1 VVGRLIEGSAKNHRA
16 WVLDTRPMDEPV
28 ALLLTDLVDSAA
40 LAQQLGHEAMAVWSA
55 AHDRLARDLLRQWA
69 GREIDKTDGFLLLF
83 AKVSDALG
91 YALAYH
97 RALATLQPPAK
108 ARAGLHVGQIT
119 VRENPAADVALGA
132 KPFEADGVSKPIA
145 ARVMSTALG
154 GQTLLTAAAHDALQA
169 TQALP
174 ATVVSHG
181 HWRVKGLLVPL
192 ELFEVGDAGAP
203 FAPPPDSIKV
213 FRVVRKGELWL
224 PARELH
230 HSLPAERDAFVGRR
244 ANMQELARRL
254 DEGARLVSLLG
265 VGGCG
270 KTRMAVRFGW
280 SWMGEYP
287 GGVWFCDLAAAR
299 TVEGLCGAVA
309 QGLHVPLALGAN
321 GEDPLAQIGQ
331 AIAGRGPCL
340 VILDNFEQLTRHAE
354 VSLGL
359 WLERAAQARF
369 IVTTR
374 EVLGIAGEEAL
385 ALAPLPADD
394 AHTLFMRRAA
404 AASSRQVDNAGDFAP
419 EPEDLAAIAPL
430 VKLLDGLPL
439 AIELAA
445 ARVRTL
451 SPRALLAR
459 MSERFKLLASSG
471 GRQDRQA
478 TLRATFDWSW
488 DLLSVAEKSALAQ
501 LSVFENGFDLAA
513 AEAVIDISVDLSV
526 NPRLDL
532 RAPWTVDVVQ
542 SLVDKSFVRP
552 IGDERFDLL
561 VSMQAYAHDHLA
573 DEKSFP
579 GSGSAAV
586 AAAQARHVAWF
597 AQLGPQGAVA
607 HACADLDNL
616 VLACR
621 RAVAASQAVQA
632 AGALD
637 GAWAAL
643 DRHGPFT
650 TGVEL
655 AQLVSAMPD
664 LPGRAAAHA
673 YAVLGAAQDVS
684 ARRTQARVHYEA
696 ALVLAKQAAD
706 LACEATV
713 TVRLA
718 NLHAREGRTDQAR
731 SEHHRALQL
740 ARQLADNAL
749 ECAALNGLGTVA
761 FEQGQMLVAQAHYEA
776 ALAVARRHDDK
787 RWLGS
792 LLGNLA
798 NLHANLGRTEQ
809 ALPLTEETLA
819 LARKLGDR
827 QREGNTLNNLG
838 MLQYLLGRLD
848 DAASSLNAALA
859 TAREISYSRLQ
870 GSAMASLALVHAASG
885 RLDDARACNEAALV
899 LMRQLSNRRGEG
911 MVLGQLG
918 QVLARQR
925 SFARA
930 RDCLQ
935 QGQALLREAG
945 DGILLGLLLCCVAEC
960 EWLTGHAEEATRAT
974 AEAES
979 LAQQTGAGEASELG
993 AALARL
999 RQIMGAPAQS
1009 F

>member
-1 VVGRLIEGSAKNHRA
+1 
-16 WVLDTRPMDEPV
+16 MDEPV

-40 LAQQLGHEAMAVWSA
+40 LAQQLGHEAMAVWSV
-55 AHDRLARDLLRQWA
+55 AHDRLARDLLRRWH

-83 AKVSDALG
+83 AKASDALG
-91 YALAYH
+91 YALGYH
-97 RALATLQPPAK
+97 RALTTLRPPLK

-154 GQTLLTAAAHDALQA
+154 GQTLLTASARDALQA
-169 TQALP
+169 SGALP
-174 ATVVSHG
+174 DSVVSHG
-181 HWRVKGLLVPL
+181 YWRVKGLPVPL
-192 ELFEVGDAGAP
+192 ELLEVGDVGAP
-203 FAPPPDSIKV
+203 FTPPPDSVKV
-213 FRVVRKGELWL
+213 YRVVRKDELWL
-224 PARELH
+224 PARELR

-244 ANMQELARRL
+244 AAMQDLARRL
-254 DEGARLVSLLG
+254 DNGARLVSLLG

-299 TVEGLCGAVA
+299 TLEGLCGAVA
-309 QGLHVPLALGAN
+309 QGLGVPLALGAN

-331 AIAGRGPCL
+331 AIAGRGDCL

-354 VSLGL
+354 ASLGL
-359 WLERAAQARF
+359 WLEKAAQARF
-369 IVTTR
+369 VVTTR
-374 EVLGIAGEEAL
+374 EVLGIAGEEAV
-385 ALAPLPADD
+385 ALTPLPADD
-394 AHTLFMRRAA
+394 AQTLFMRRAA
-404 AASSRQVDNAGDFAP
+404 AASSRNLGALGEFAP

-501 LSVFENGFDLAA
+501 LSVFENGFDMAA
-513 AEAVIDISVDLSV
+513 AEAVIDLSVDAQ
-526 NPRLDL
+526 
-532 RAPWTVDVVQ
+532 APWTVDVVQ

-552 IGDERFDLL
+552 LDDERFDLL
-561 VSMQAYAHDHLA
+561 VSMQAYAQEHLA
-573 DEKSFP
+573 NDKSFP

-621 RAVAASQAVQA
+621 RAVTAGQAVQA
-632 AGALD
+632 ADALD

-655 AQLVSAMPD
+655 AQLVSGMPD

-673 YAVLGAAQDVS
+673 LAVLGAAQD
-684 ARRTQARVHYEA
+684 ATAQRAQARSHYEA
-696 ALVLAKQAAD
+696 ALALARQAAD
-706 LACEATV
+706 LACEAAV

-718 NLHAREGRTDQAR
+718 TLHTREGRPDQAR

-740 ARQLADNAL
+740 ARQLGDNAL

-809 ALPLTEETLA
+809 ALPLAEETLS

-827 QREGNTLNNLG
+827 QREANTLSNLG
-838 MLQYLLGRLD
+838 LLQLLLGRLD
-848 DAASSLNAALA
+848 DATDSLNAAL
-859 TAREISYSRLQ
+859 TITREIAYGRLQ
-870 GSAMASLALVHAASG
+870 WAVFGNLGLVHAAAG
-885 RLDDARACNEAALV
+885 RLNDALFCNEASLRVA
-899 LMRQLSNRRGEG
+899 RQVNSRRGEATA
-911 MVLGQLG
+911 LGQLG
-918 QVLARQR
+918 AVLARQR

-930 RDCLQ
+930 QECLQ
-935 QGQALLREAG
+935 RGQPLVRELG
-945 DGILLGLLLCCVAEC
+945 DDLLLAIFLCSQAEC
-960 EWLTGHAEEATRAT
+960 EWLQGHAEAAAKALSEAQVLAT
-974 AEAES
+974 KTNS
-979 LAQQTGAGEASELG
+979 GKSSELG
-993 AALARL
+993 AALTRL
-999 RQIMGAPAQS
+999 TLLMGGPVRGPQS

>member
-1 VVGRLIEGSAKNHRA
+1 
-16 WVLDTRPMDEPV
+16 MDESV
-28 ALLLTDLVDSAA
+28 ALLITDLVDSAA
-40 LAQQLGHEAMAVWSA
+40 LADQLSHPAMAAWSV
-55 AHDRLARDLLRQWA
+55 AHDRLARDLLREWQ

-83 AKVSDALG
+83 ANASDALG

-97 RALATLQPPAK
+97 RALTTLQPPAK

-119 VRENPAADVALGA
+119 MRENPAADVALGA

-169 TQALP
+169 HQPLRTR
-174 ATVVSHG
+174 VVSHG
-181 HWRVKGLLVPL
+181 HWRVKGLPVPL
-192 ELFEVGDAGAP
+192 ELFEAGEPGAP
-203 FAPPPDSIKV
+203 FTPPPDSIKV
-213 FRVVRKGELWL
+213 FRVVRAGDLWL
-224 PARELH
+224 PARELR

-244 ANMQELARRL
+244 STMQEMARRF
-254 DEGARLVSLLG
+254 DEGARLISLLG

-270 KTRMAVRFGW
+270 KTRLAVRFGW

-299 TVEGLCGAVA
+299 SLEGLCGAVA
-309 QGLHVPLALGAN
+309 QGLEVPLALGAN
-321 GEDPLAQIGQ
+321 GEDPLAQIAQ
-331 AIAGRGPCL
+331 AIASRGPCL

-354 VSLGL
+354 VSLGV
-359 WLERAAQARF
+359 WLERAALARF
-369 IVTTR
+369 VVTTR

-385 ALAPLPADD
+385 ALAPLPAAD

-404 AASSRQVDNAGDFAP
+404 AASSRQVDKAGDFAP
-419 EPEDLAAIAPL
+419 DAEDLAAIAPL

-488 DLLSVAEKSALAQ
+488 DLLSTAEKSALAQ
-501 LSVFENGFDLAA
+501 LSVFENGFDMAA
-513 AEAVIDISVDLSV
+513 AEAVIDIRVD
-526 NPRLDL
+526 PH
-532 RAPWTVDVVQ
+532 APWTVDVVQ

-552 IGDERFDLL
+552 IDDERFDLL
-561 VSMQAYAHDHLA
+561 VSMQAYAQEHLA

-579 GSGSAAV
+579 GSGRAAV

-655 AQLVSAMPD
+655 AQLVCNLPN
-664 LPGRAAAHA
+664 LPGSAAAHA
-673 YAVLGAAQDVS
+673 YAVLGAAQDGS
-684 ARRTQARVHYEA
+684 AQRLQARSHYEA
-696 ALVLAKQAAD
+696 ALALAKEAAD
-706 LACEATV
+706 LACEAAV

-718 NLHAREGRTDQAR
+718 NLHAREGRSEQAR
-731 SEHHRALQL
+731 SEHQRALHL
-740 ARQLADNAL
+740 ARQLGDNAL
-749 ECAALNGLGTVA
+749 ECASLNGLGTVA
-761 FEQGQMLVAQAHYEA
+761 FEQGQMPAAQAHYEA

-838 MLQYLLGRLD
+838 MLLYLLGRLD
-848 DAASSLNAALA
+848 NAHHSLDAALAIAHEISYTRLQGAALA
-859 TAREISYSRLQ
+859 T
-870 GSAMASLALVHAASG
+870 LALVHAASG
-885 RLDDARACNEAALV
+885 RLDDAQACNEAALP
-899 LMRQLSNRRGEG
+899 LMRQLGNRRVEG
-911 MVLGQLG
+911 SVLGQLG
-918 QVLARQR
+918 LVLARK
-925 SFARA
+925 RA
-930 RDCLQ
+930 FPRAQECLQ
-935 QGQALLREAG
+935 QSQVILREVG
-945 DGILLGLLLCCVAEC
+945 DGISLALLLCAMAEC
-960 EWLTGHAEEATRAT
+960 EWLLGHADAAARAL
-974 AEAES
+974 AEAET
-979 LAQQTGAGEASELG
+979 LAIQTDAGETSELG
-993 AALARL
+993 AALVRL
-999 RQIMGAPAQS
+999 RQTTGALAHS

>member
-1 VVGRLIEGSAKNHRA
+1 
-16 WVLDTRPMDEPV
+16 MDEPV
-28 ALLLTDLVDSAA
+28 ALMLTDLVDSAA
-40 LAQQLGHEAMAVWSA
+40 LAQQLGHEAMADWSV
-55 AHDRLARDLLRQWA
+55 AHDRLARDLLRRWN

-83 AKVSDALG
+83 AKASEALG
-91 YALAYH
+91 YALGYH
-97 RALATLQPPAK
+97 RALTTLQPPLK

-154 GQTLLTAAAHDALQA
+154 GQTLLTAAARDALRA
-169 TQALP
+169 SDALP
-174 ATVVSHG
+174 DAVVSHG
-181 HWRVKGLLVPL
+181 YWRVKGLPVPL
-192 ELFEVGDAGAP
+192 ELFEVGDPGAP
-203 FAPPPDSIKV
+203 FTPPPDSVKV
-213 FRVVRKGELWL
+213 YRVVRKDELWL
-224 PARELH
+224 PARELR

-254 DEGARLVSLLG
+254 DNGARLVSLLG

-299 TVEGLCGAVA
+299 TLEGLCGAVT
-309 QGLHVPLALGAN
+309 QGLDVPLKLGAN
-321 GEDPLAQIGQ
+321 GEDPLAQIAQ
-331 AIAGRGPCL
+331 AIAGRGACL
-340 VILDNFEQLTRHAE
+340 VILDNFEQVARHAE
-354 VSLGL
+354 ASLGL
-359 WLERAAQARF
+359 WMEKAAQARF

-374 EVLGIAGEEAL
+374 EVLGIAGEETL
-385 ALAPLPADD
+385 GLAPLPADD

-404 AASSRQVDNAGDFAP
+404 AASSRNVGATGDFAP

-471 GRQDRQA
+471 GRHDRQA

-488 DLLSVAEKSALAQ
+488 DLLSLAEKSALAQ
-501 LSVFENGFDLAA
+501 TSVFENGFDMAA
-513 AEAVIDISVDLSV
+513 AEAVIDLK
-526 NPRLDL
+526 LDPH
-532 RAPWTVDVVQ
+532 APWTVDVVQ

-561 VSMQAYAHDHLA
+561 VSMQAYAQEHLA
-573 DEKSFP
+573 DDKSFP
-579 GSGSAAV
+579 GSGPAAV

-621 RAVAASQAVQA
+621 RAVAASQAMQA
-632 AGALD
+632 VDALD

-655 AQLVSAMPD
+655 AELVGAMPD

-673 YAVLGAAQDVS
+673 LAVLGAAQDATAQRAE
-684 ARRTQARVHYEA
+684 ARSHYEA
-696 ALVLAKQAAD
+696 ALVLARQAAD
-706 LACEATV
+706 MACEAAV

-718 NLHAREGRTDQAR
+718 TLHTREGRPDQAR
-731 SEHHRALQL
+731 TAHHYALQL
-740 ARQLADNAL
+740 ARQLGDKAL

-787 RWLGS
+787 RWLAS

-798 NLHANLGRTEQ
+798 NLHANLGRSEL

-827 QREGNTLNNLG
+827 QRECNTLNNLG
-838 MLQYLLGRLD
+838 MLQYLLLRLD
-848 DAASSLNAALA
+848 DATGSLNAAL
-859 TAREISYSRLQ
+859 EISRQIGFGRMQWVVFANL
-870 GSAMASLALVHAASG
+870 GLVHAAAG
-885 RLDDARACNEAALV
+885 RLDEALLCNESSLRVARHVKSL
-899 LMRQLSNRRGEG
+899 RGEAAA
-911 MVLGQLG
+911 LGQLG
-918 QVLARQR
+918 LVLARKR
-925 SFARA
+925 AFARA
-930 RDCLQ
+930 QECLQ
-935 QGQALLREAG
+935 RGQPLAREVGDDLLLANFLCSVAEYEWLLGHAQAATQALTEAQ
-945 DGILLGLLLCCVAEC
+945 A
-960 EWLTGHAEEATRAT
+960 
-974 AEAES
+974 
-979 LAQQTGAGEASELG
+979 LARQTSAGETSELG
-993 AALARL
+993 ATLARL
-999 RQIMGAPAQS
+999 KQLFGQS